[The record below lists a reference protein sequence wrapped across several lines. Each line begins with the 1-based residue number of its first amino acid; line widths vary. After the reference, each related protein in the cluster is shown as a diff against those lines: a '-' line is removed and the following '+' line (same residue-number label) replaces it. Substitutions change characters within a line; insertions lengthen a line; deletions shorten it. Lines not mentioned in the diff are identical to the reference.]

1 VLVFFDDIL
10 IYSKSWEDHLQ
21 HVDKALQLLKEQ
33 QLYAKPS
40 KCFFGVKEVEYLG
53 HIVSHEG
60 VKVDPNKIKAMM
72 DWPIPKTLKNLRGF
86 LGLTGYYCKFVRNY
100 GRIAAPLTELT
111 KKDAFSWTPEA
122 TKSFEQL
129 KEVMCKAPVLTTPNF
144 TKTFIVECDASGNGI
159 GVVLM
164 QEGRP
169 LAFESRPLKGRDL
182 HKPIYEKERMEILHA
197 LKKWHPYLIGRHFK
211 VKTDHDSLKY
221 FLEQRLSSKE
231 QQKWVTKILGYDFE
245 IVYKKGKKNVVADA
259 LSRKDEDVEALLCAI
274 SIIQPDGIIEARD
287 EWKNDEKVWT
297 LIERLQQDSGASDT
311 FTWKND
317 SLWYKDHLYLC
328 KNSQLKQKVLL
339 ELHTSPVGGH
349 SGFLKTY
356 HRVKKDFFWD
366 GLKNDVQRF
375 VAECLVCQQNK
386 VETIKTP
393 GLLQPLS
400 IPSQR
405 WEEVSMDFITGLPK
419 SEGKSVIMVI
429 VDRLTKY
436 AHFCALSHP
445 FKASTVATAFMET
458 VQKLHGSPKIIVSDR
473 DPIFTG
479 HFWTELFSCLGT
491 QLAHSS
497 SYHPQSDGQTE
508 IVNKCLE
515 GYLRCFVSDKQA
527 QWFKWLP
534 LAEWWYNT
542 SFHTATKMTPFMA
555 LYGYHPPSITSSL
568 KEKSKFQAVEDHIEN
583 QQQVLQILKDNLTM
597 AQNRMKQQAD
607 QHRSERSF
615 EVGDWVFLRLQP
627 YKQMSL
633 KQAKKDNK
641 LSPKYYGPYKVL
653 QKIGTMAYKLE
664 LPASSRVHPVF
675 HVSCLKKVIG
685 DKIPVQTILRELDEE
700 GKMIL
705 EPEAITDTRIRQLRN
720 RSISEYLIKWRKLLA
735 EDSTWED
742 ESFIQ
747 KHPELLKRCGQH
759 LSQGEGHAKP

>member
-1 VLVFFDDIL
+1 V
-10 IYSKSWEDHLQ
+10 
-21 HVDKALQLLKEQ
+21 LQLLKEQ

-86 LGLTGYYCKFVRNY
+86 LGLTGYYRKFVRNY

-111 KKDAFSWTPEA
+111 KKDAFSWTPEE

-159 GVVLM
+159 GAVLM

-182 HKPIYEKERMEILHA
+182 HKPIYEKEMMEILHA
-197 LKKWHPYLIGRHFK
+197 LKKWRPYLIGRHFK

-221 FLEQRLSSKE
+221 FLEQRLSSEE

-245 IVYKKGKKNVVADA
+245 IVYKKGKQNVVADA
-259 LSRKDEDVEALLCAI
+259 LSRKDEDVEAILCAI
-274 SIIQPDGIIEARD
+274 SIIQPDWIIEARD

-311 FTWKND
+311 FRWKND
-317 SLWYKDHLYLC
+317 SLWYKDRLYLC

-339 ELHTSPVGGH
+339 ELHTSLVGGH
-349 SGFLKTY
+349 SGFFKTY

-366 GLKNDVQRF
+366 GLKTDVQRF
-375 VAECLVCQQNK
+375 VAECLVCKQNK
-386 VETIKTP
+386 VETIKTL

-458 VQKLHGSPKIIVSDR
+458 VQKLHGNPKIIVSDR

-491 QLAHSS
+491 QLVHSS

-515 GYLRCFVSDKQA
+515 EYLRCFVSDKQA

-568 KEKSKFQAVEDHIEN
+568 KEKSKVQAVEDHIKN

-597 AQNRMKQQAD
+597 AQNCMKQQAY
-607 QHRSERSF
+607 QS
-615 EVGDWVFLRLQP
+615 
-627 YKQMSL
+627 
-633 KQAKKDNK
+633 KK
-641 LSPKYYGPYKVL
+641 
-653 QKIGTMAYKLE
+653 
-664 LPASSRVHPVF
+664 RVHDR
-675 HVSCLKKVIG
+675 VI
-685 DKIPVQTILRELDEE
+685 IFL
-700 GKMIL
+700 
-705 EPEAITDTRIRQLRN
+705 
-720 RSISEYLIKWRKLLA
+720 
-735 EDSTWED
+735 
-742 ESFIQ
+742 FI
-747 KHPELLKRCGQH
+747 
-759 LSQGEGHAKP
+759 